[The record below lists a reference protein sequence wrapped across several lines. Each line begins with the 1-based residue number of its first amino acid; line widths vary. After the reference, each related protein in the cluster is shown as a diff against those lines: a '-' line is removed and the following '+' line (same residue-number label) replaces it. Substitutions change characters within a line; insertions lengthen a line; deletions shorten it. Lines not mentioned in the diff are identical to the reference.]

1 MKGLSSPR
9 CWALFLRGWGLPPH
23 LAPLFAF
30 LALLPFLFLPAT
42 PSEAVPRPHLG
53 YGAFVANPGNLNMV
67 NDLGFGWFAHPLF
80 WSGAEEINNYYEPAN
95 LNNIVDAAQ
104 SNHLKLILRVSDAP
118 DWAWDMGDP
127 LQWAGEF
134 GDFMGWVAQHVENR
148 APNLEVAYVIWNEP
162 NLPNEWGGRTPQISW
177 MIALLEAAY
186 PRIKAVDPDAVVIAP
201 GMATTGG
208 SFSGCGVNISTIEV
222 GLSAAYTQKLL
233 AAQAVNDLEFIC
245 GIYENGGQGYFDV
258 LGTHPYGFAYAPETN
273 PSSVTGLTFRR
284 AEQQRAI
291 MEAQGDGDKQMWA
304 IEFGWFVNNCPD
316 QDCSGPWGDR
326 VWQIVSKSNQ
336 ADYLVRAYDYAYQ
349 NWPWMGVMTFFNL
362 DFNTVPWYQCCD
374 PIRGYGI
381 ANNPAYDALKNMPKP
396 TSGSIAGKVRE
407 NRGIALAG
415 ATVELVGSQTTTS
428 GMKGEYALQT
438 VPAGTYDLQASA
450 SGYGT
455 LQPMRGV
462 VVSEGEALTG
472 VNFYLPPPDN
482 VMSNWDFEA
491 GDTSW
496 TMAGDNTAIITDT
509 VHTGYKAAQLG
520 GMTPGD
526 SWIEQ
531 TINIPSEMYRP
542 TLSFLYLY
550 SSSDSGDQFQVEIRD
565 AGGTLLDIPWST
577 TSTTSL
583 WTHHWL
589 DLSLY
594 EGQTIRVRFLLS
606 ENESNPS
613 YLYLDE
619 VNLGKASGGP
629 YKGYLPL
636 VHRGS

>member
-1 MKGLSSPR
+1 
-9 CWALFLRGWGLPPH
+9 
-23 LAPLFAF
+23 
-30 LALLPFLFLPAT
+30 
-42 PSEAVPRPHLG
+42 
-53 YGAFVANPGNLNMV
+53 MV

-80 WSGAEEINNYYEPAN
+80 WSSAEPTNNNYWATD
-95 LNNIVDAAQ
+95 LNNIIDAAQ
-104 SNHLKLILRVSDAP
+104 SNNLKLILRVSNAP
-118 DWAWDMGDP
+118 GWAWNMGNP
-127 LQWAGEF
+127 PQWADEF
-134 GDFMGWVAQHVENR
+134 GDFMAWVAQHVKSR
-148 APNLEVAYVIWNEP
+148 APDLEVAYVIWNEP
-162 NLPNEWGGRTPQISW
+162 NLPNEWGGRAPQPLW
-177 MIALLEAAY
+177 MVALLGAAY
-186 PRIKAVDPDAVVIAP
+186 GRIKVVDPEIAVIAP

-208 SFSGCGVNISTIEV
+208 PFSGCGVSISTVEV
-222 GLSAAYTQKLL
+222 GVSAVYAQKLL
-233 AAQAVNDLEFIC
+233 AAEAVNDLEFIC
-245 GIYENGGQGYFDV
+245 GIYEGGGQGFFDV
-258 LGTHPYGFAYAPETN
+258 LGTHPYGFAYEPETN
-273 PSSVTGLTFRR
+273 PSSVNGLAFRR
-284 AEQQRAI
+284 AEQQRAV

-304 IEFGWFVNNCPD
+304 IEFGWFVNNCPGE
-316 QDCSGPWGDR
+316 DCSGPWTGR
-326 VWQIVSKSNQ
+326 TWQLVTKSNQ

-362 DFNTVPWYQCCD
+362 DFNTVSWYQCCD

-381 ANNPAYDALKNMPKP
+381 ANNPAYDALKNMPKQI
-396 TSGSIAGKVRE
+396 SGSITGRVRD
-407 NRGIALAG
+407 NRGSPFMG

-428 GMKGEYALQT
+428 DLDGEYAFWT
-438 VPAGTYDLQASA
+438 VAAGTYDLQASA

-462 VVSEGEALTG
+462 VVNEEEALTD
-472 VNFYLPPPDN
+472 VDFYLPPPDN
-482 VMSNWDFEA
+482 VVGNWDFEA
-491 GDTSW
+491 GDTGW

-565 AGGTLLDIPWST
+565 AGGTPLDTPWST
-577 TSTTSL
+577 TSATSL

-589 DLSLY
+589 DLSPY

-619 VNLGKASGGP
+619 VSLGKASGGP
-629 YKGYLPL
+629 YKGYLPII
-636 VHRGS
+636 HRGS